1 MFKAFNISIL
11 FLICSAINAQ
21 EKQWILNSDKS
32 QISYTAKH
40 LLHAWEGVNKK
51 PKAIAK
57 INTLKNNLVEIAVL
71 TYVRD
76 FDSKNSGRDAHA
88 LEVLEA
94 LSYPEVRFYANQFE
108 PIQDSLRLEGT
119 LMFHGV
125 SKPLSV
131 NAHIVKGKSRW
142 VLSGGF
148 TIQPTDFEIELPS
161 FMMVKMEDTLRFEYN
176 LTFDN
181 HE

>member
-1 MFKAFNISIL
+1 MYKVRIISI
-11 FLICSAINAQ
+11 FFFICSAVHAQ
-21 EKQWILNSDKS
+21 QEQWILNTEKS

-40 LLHAWEGVNKK
+40 LLHAWEGVNRNF
-51 PKAIAK
+51 KAIAK
-57 INTLKNNLVEIAVL
+57 SATGEDNLTEIAVL

-108 PIQDSLRLEGT
+108 PIQDSLRIEGT
-119 LMFHGV
+119 LEFHGV

-131 NAHIVKGKSRW
+131 NAFLEKGKRQW
-142 VLSGGF
+142 ILSGGF
-148 TIQPTDFEIELPS
+148 TLQPTEFGIKLPS
-161 FMMVKMEDTLRFEYN
+161 FMMVKMEDNLRFEYQ
-176 LTFDN
+176 LTFDKP
-181 HE
+181 E